1 MPLHASESDL
11 ISGLKANNP
20 KAQEKLYTLFSAKM
34 FAVCKRYLKDVGE
47 AEDLLVEG
55 FLKVFK
61 KIDHFKGKGSF
72 EGWLRRIFVNLAL
85 DVLRNK
91 KKMELQ
97 VSWSDV
103 SELADDVCEDADV
116 LLASEALSVEDLLG
130 LIEDLKDP
138 YGLVFSLYV
147 LDNLSHQEISEQ
159 LEITLANS
167 KSILHRA
174 RKQLQLSIINVKK
187 NTHGKVRI

>member
-11 ISGLKANNP
+11 ISGLKANDP
-20 KAQEKLYTLFSAKM
+20 KAQEKLYALFSAKM

-97 VSWSDV
+97 VSWSDL

-116 LLASEALSVEDLLG
+116 LLASEALSVEDLLS
-130 LIEDLKDP
+130 LIKDLKDP

>member
-1 MPLHASESDL
+1 
-11 ISGLKANNP
+11 
-20 KAQEKLYTLFSAKM
+20 
-34 FAVCKRYLKDVGE
+34 
-47 AEDLLVEG
+47 
-55 FLKVFK
+55 
-61 KIDHFKGKGSF
+61 
-72 EGWLRRIFVNLAL
+72 
-85 DVLRNK
+85 
-91 KKMELQ
+91 MELQ

-116 LLASEALSVEDLLG
+116 LLASEALSVEDLLS